1 MSEKLEH
8 NIMSLEGILD
18 QEYVDQ
24 LGAPQE
30 LANTPAINDWMIND
44 TYEKNLQLEYEMA
57 LANGREDRE
66 AKQWAQKIA
75 DNGRRESQ
83 KLLKKIRQKRGY

>member
-66 AKQWAQKIA
+66 AKQWAQKVA

>member
-66 AKQWAQKIA
+66 AKQWAQKVA
-75 DNGRRESQ
+75 DNGRRESH

>member
-66 AKQWAQKIA
+66 AKQWALKVA